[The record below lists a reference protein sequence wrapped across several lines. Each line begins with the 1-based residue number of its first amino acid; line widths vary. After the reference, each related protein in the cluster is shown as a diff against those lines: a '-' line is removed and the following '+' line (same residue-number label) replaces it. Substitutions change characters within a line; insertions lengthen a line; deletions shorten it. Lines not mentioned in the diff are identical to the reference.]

1 MAEVKSRGTTRVL
14 AVCLLSVLPLL
25 AAALL
30 LWHGT
35 TGKDDAKRPE
45 SGSATPGGAPHV
57 EAWQLLLA
65 LAVVVAVA
73 RACGAL
79 VSRHLAQPRVVGE
92 MISGIVLGPSVLGL
106 VAPGV
111 YDALFPAALHS
122 YLNLVAQIGL
132 ALFMFLIGM
141 EFGDTHHEGA
151 GRTGAAV
158 GIVGVCVSFALGC
171 ALGYA
176 LYTGYAPDGVGFLP
190 FTLFLGI
197 AMSVTAFPVLARL
210 LMERGMLQSRAG
222 TYAIVGAATA
232 DLACW
237 LLLAGLVA
245 LLRGGSPLGVL
256 RTLALTAVFFGVMV
270 VLVRP
275 ALRRVLER
283 PERRLPDGGVLTLII
298 PGVLLSAVATE
309 LIGIHL
315 IFGAFLF
322 GAICPKTAPALVDA
336 RGKLQELVTAVLLPP
351 FFASVGLKTD
361 LLQLGQGG
369 GALWVWAGVAL
380 LVAVVGKLAGS
391 AAAAALMS
399 VERVDALR
407 IGVLMNCRG
416 LTELVI
422 LTIGLELGVLTP
434 ALFTMLV
441 IVTLCA
447 TVMTA
452 PLLDLLDR
460 AEARTAPARTKASSV
475 AR

>member
-1 MAEVKSRGTTRVL
+1 MRTRGGARLL

-35 TGKDDAKRPE
+35 AGKGGGR
-45 SGSATPGGAPHV
+45 SGSGGTERGGSPV

-73 RACGAL
+73 RGLGTLA
-79 VSRHLAQPRVVGE
+79 SRYLAQPRVVGE

-106 VAPGV
+106 VAPRA

-141 EFGDTHHEGA
+141 EFGDTPHEDA
-151 GRTGAAV
+151 GRTGVAV
-158 GIVGVCVSFALGC
+158 GVVGVCLSFALGC
-171 ALGYA
+171 GLGYA
-176 LYTGYAPDGVGFLP
+176 LYTGYAPEGVGFLP

-197 AMSVTAFPVLARL
+197 TMSVTAFPVLARL

-222 TYAIVGAATA
+222 AYAIVGAATA

-256 RTLALTAVFFGVMV
+256 RTLALTAAFFGVMV

-275 ALRRVLER
+275 ALRRVLEGS
-283 PERRLPDGGVLTLII
+283 ERRLADGGVLTLIV

-322 GAICPKTAPALVDA
+322 GAICPKTAPALENA

-351 FFASVGLKTD
+351 FFASVGVKTD
-361 LLQLGQGG
+361 LLRLGEGG
-369 GALWVWAGVAL
+369 GALWVWAGVGL
-380 LVAVVGKLAGS
+380 LVAVAGKLTGS

-399 VERVDALR
+399 VDRVDALR

-422 LTIGLELGVLTP
+422 LTIGLDLGVLSP

-441 IVTLCA
+441 LVTLCA

-460 AEARTAPARTKASSV
+460 AEARRAAPAPAKAAAAV
-475 AR
+475 R

>member
-1 MAEVKSRGTTRVL
+1 MRTRGGTRLL

-30 LWHGT
+30 LWHGSA
-35 TGKDDAKRPE
+35 GKGGGR
-45 SGSATPGGAPHV
+45 SGGSTAHGGSRV

-73 RACGAL
+73 RGLGTLA
-79 VSRHLAQPRVVGE
+79 SRYLSQPRVVGE
-92 MISGIVLGPSVLGL
+92 MVSGIVLGPSVLGL
-106 VAPGV
+106 VAPRA

-141 EFGDTHHEGA
+141 EFGDAQHEDA
-151 GRTGAAV
+151 GRTGVAV
-158 GIVGVCVSFALGC
+158 GVVGVCLSFALGC
-171 ALGYA
+171 GLGYA
-176 LYTGYAPDGVGFLP
+176 LYTGYAPEGVGFLP

-197 AMSVTAFPVLARL
+197 SMSVTAFPVLARL

-222 TYAIVGAATA
+222 AYAIVGAATA

-256 RTLALTAVFFGVMV
+256 RTLALTAAFFGVMV

-283 PERRLPDGGVLTLII
+283 SERRLADGGVLTLIV

-322 GAICPKTAPALVDA
+322 GAICPKTAPALENA

-351 FFASVGLKTD
+351 FFASVGVKTD
-361 LLQLGQGG
+361 LLRLGEGG

-380 LVAVVGKLAGS
+380 LVAVAGKLTGS

-422 LTIGLELGVLTP
+422 LTIGLDLGVLSP

-441 IVTLCA
+441 MVTLCA

-460 AEARTAPARTKASSV
+460 AEARRAAPAPAKAAAV
-475 AR
+475 VR

>member
-1 MAEVKSRGTTRVL
+1 MKARGTRRVL
-14 AVCLLSVLPLL
+14 AVVLLAVLPLL

-30 LWHGT
+30 LWHGA
-35 TGKDDAKRPE
+35 TGEDAAQRP
-45 SGSATPGGAPHV
+45 GSASGTPGASHV
-57 EAWQLLLA
+57 EGWQLLLA
-65 LAVVVAVA
+65 LAVVVATA
-73 RACGAL
+73 RAVGAL
-79 VSRHLAQPRVVGE
+79 VSRHLGQPRVVGE
-92 MISGIVLGPSVLGL
+92 MISGIVLGPSALGI

-141 EFGDTHHEGA
+141 EFGDTRHERA
-151 GRTGAAV
+151 GRTGVAV
-158 GIVGVCVSFALGC
+158 GVVGVCLSLALGC
-171 ALGYA
+171 GLGYA
-176 LYTGYAPDGVGFLP
+176 LYSGYAPDGIGFLP

-237 LLLAGLVA
+237 LLLAGVVA
-245 LLRGGSPLGVL
+245 LLRSDSLLGVL

-270 VLVRP
+270 TLVRP
-275 ALRRVLER
+275 ALRRVLQR
-283 PERRLPDGGVLTLII
+283 PERWLPDGGVLALII
-298 PGVLLSAVATE
+298 PCALLSGVATE

-322 GAICPKTAPALVDA
+322 GAICPKNEPALVGA

-361 LLQLGQGG
+361 LLRLGQSG
-369 GALWVWAGVAL
+369 GALWAWAGVAL
-380 LVAVVGKLAGS
+380 LVAVAGKLAGS

-399 VERVDALR
+399 VERIDALR

-422 LTIGLELGVLTP
+422 LTIGLELGVLSP

-441 IVTLCA
+441 MVTLCA

-460 AEARTAPARTKASSV
+460 AERRTAPARTKATSAV
-475 AR
+475 G

>member
-1 MAEVKSRGTTRVL
+1 MPRVKARATKRAL
-14 AVCLLSVLPLL
+14 ALCLLSVLPLL

-30 LWHGT
+30 LWHGV
-35 TGKDDAKRPE
+35 TGRDDARRPG
-45 SGSATPGGAPHV
+45 SGSTMPGAAHV
-57 EAWQLLLA
+57 EGWQLLLA
-65 LAVVVAVA
+65 LSVVVATA
-73 RACGAL
+73 WALGAL
-79 VSRHLAQPRVVGE
+79 VSRYLGQPRVVGE
-92 MISGIVLGPSVLGL
+92 MISGIILGPSVLGL
-106 VAPGV
+106 LAPGV
-111 YDALFPAALHS
+111 YDAVFPDVLHS
-122 YLNLVAQIGL
+122 YLDLVAQIGL

-141 EFGDTHHEGA
+141 EFGETRHERA
-151 GRTGAAV
+151 GSTGVVV
-158 GIVGVCVSFALGC
+158 GIVGICVSFALGC

-176 LYTGYAPDGVGFLP
+176 LYSGYAPDGIGFLP

-197 AMSVTAFPVLARL
+197 SMSVTAFPVLARL

-222 TYAIVGAATA
+222 AYAIVGAATA
-232 DLACW
+232 DLVCW
-237 LLLAGLVA
+237 LLLAGVVA
-245 LLRGGSPLGVL
+245 LLRSDSPLGVL
-256 RTLALTAVFFGVMV
+256 RILAFTALFFGVMV
-270 VLVRP
+270 TLVRP

-283 PERRLPDGGVLTLII
+283 PEPWLPDGGVLALII
-298 PGVLLSAVATE
+298 PCALMSAVVTE

-322 GAICPKTAPALVDA
+322 GAICPKTAPALVSA

-407 IGVLMNCRG
+407 IGTLMNCRG

-422 LTIGLELGVLTP
+422 LTIGLELGVLSP

-441 IVTLCA
+441 VVTMCA

-460 AEARTAPARTKASSV
+460 AEARTALPRAKVRSTGC
-475 AR
+475 